1 MMAADS
7 APGMERAPED
17 ASAAEE
23 RALWAEL
30 VRTRD
35 AGVRNRLI
43 ERHLPL
49 ARILAAKLF
58 SGRRVQETEFDD
70 YLHYAA
76 LGLIEAVDKFD
87 PSRNVLFRTF
97 AAHRI
102 QGSVLNNVERLS
114 ERDEQLA
121 LKSRLRKQR
130 LASLR
135 EGRKE
140 GEDKTSEL
148 FEHMAEVAVGLALG
162 YMLEGSGMYLSSE
175 DSHAEDVYSSHEMKQ
190 LRATV
195 NAIVELL
202 PERERNVIK
211 YHYYHGLGVT
221 EIGEIFG
228 LSKGRISQIH
238 REALRNLRDLYARA
252 AELNVKL

>member
-1 MMAADS
+1 MMKARARPEAD
-7 APGMERAPED
+7 D
-17 ASAAEE
+17 ASEEAAATEE
-23 RALWAEL
+23 RALWAEF
-30 VRTRD
+30 VQTRD
-35 AGVRNRLI
+35 EGLRTRLI

-49 ARILAAKLF
+49 ARMLAAKLF
-58 SGRRVQETEFDD
+58 SGRRVRETEFDD

-87 PSRNVLFRTF
+87 PSHNVLFRTF

-121 LKSRLRKQR
+121 LRSRLRKQR
-130 LASLR
+130 LESLR
-135 EGRKE
+135 EGGKQVE
-140 GEDKTSEL
+140 KTAEL

-162 YMLEGSGMYLSSE
+162 YMLEGSGMYLSPE
-175 DSHAEDVYSSHEMKQ
+175 DSHAEDVYSGQETKQ
-190 LRATV
+190 LKATV
-195 NAIVELL
+195 NALIELL

-221 EIGEIFG
+221 EIGDILG
-228 LSKGRISQIH
+228 LTKGRISQIH
-238 REALRNLRDLYARA
+238 REALRNLRELYARA

>member
-1 MMAADS
+1 MM
-7 APGMERAPED
+7 RAPVRAESD
-17 ASAAEE
+17 DQAREEAAAEE
-23 RALWAEL
+23 RALWAEF
-30 VRTRD
+30 VCSRD
-35 AGVRNRLI
+35 AQLRTRLI

-87 PSRNVLFRTF
+87 PSHNVLFRTF

-121 LKSRLRKQR
+121 LRSRLRKQR
-130 LASLR
+130 LESLR
-135 EGRKE
+135 EGAKP
-140 GEDKTSEL
+140 GENASEL

-162 YMLEGSGMYLSSE
+162 YMLEGSGMYVSPD
-175 DSHAEDVYSSHEMKQ
+175 DSHAEDVYSGQEMKQ

-195 NAIVELL
+195 NAIIELL
-202 PERERNVIK
+202 PERERSVIR

-221 EIGEIFG
+221 EIGDILG
-228 LSKGRISQIH
+228 VTKGRISQIH
-238 REALRNLRDLYARA
+238 RQALRNLRDLYASA
-252 AELNVKL
+252 AKLNVRL

>member
-1 MMAADS
+1 MTTAGALS
-7 APGMERAPED
+7 GTPED

-23 RALWAEL
+23 AALWAEL

-35 AGVRNRLI
+35 GGVRNRLI

-58 SGRRVQETEFDD
+58 SGRRVQATEFDD

-87 PSRNVLFRTF
+87 PSRKVLFRTF

-121 LKSRLRKQR
+121 LRSRLRKQR
-130 LASLR
+130 LESMR
-135 EGRKE
+135 EGRE
-140 GEDKTSEL
+140 
-148 FEHMAEVAVGLALG
+148 
-162 YMLEGSGMYLSSE
+162 
-175 DSHAEDVYSSHEMKQ
+175 
-190 LRATV
+190 
-195 NAIVELL
+195 
-202 PERERNVIK
+202 
-211 YHYYHGLGVT
+211 
-221 EIGEIFG
+221 
-228 LSKGRISQIH
+228 
-238 REALRNLRDLYARA
+238 
-252 AELNVKL
+252 